1 METVR
6 AAAVVAALAPPHHL
20 LIPFSDPNRD
30 ITPLRSEW
38 SHATRLHPMKF
49 IGSATVA
56 LIVLL
61 IADEALNDERFT
73 RATIVAIRQ
82 AFASIGIHF

>member
-1 METVR
+1 
-6 AAAVVAALAPPHHL
+6 
-20 LIPFSDPNRD
+20 
-30 ITPLRSEW
+30 
-38 SHATRLHPMKF
+38 MKF

-82 AFASIGIHF
+82 ALASIGIHF